1 MAQAVSR
8 LPLTSESRVSAL
20 ISPCRT
26 CGGQSGTG
34 TGFSQSSSVSPYQ
47 YYSTLALHSQKSS
60 GK

>member
-20 ISPCRT
+20 ISPCGI
-26 CGGQSGTG
+26 CGQSGTG